1 MIFPLLLF
9 HQHIISWLVS
19 GIPWL
24 YEAMPPIM
32 HVSSTCLWQDPRWRE
47 LKPFGNG
54 IQHDYNPR
62 YTVFR
67 RAGIFYILMFSGFI
81 STFSPQKGE
90 SDKIGYSATAK
101 HVFYNLRESSQLL
114 FLMHVLKLS
123 SYTCWS
129 CLSKIVFQACQRFTP
144 ATVSNVSSFFVL
156 PVRGVL
162 PELPESCVHHGK

>member
-1 MIFPLLLF
+1 MRPCLPLCTCPPPVCDKTRGGGNWNRLVTGYNMITTLGTP
-9 HQHIISWLVS
+9 
-19 GIPWL
+19 
-24 YEAMPPIM
+24 
-32 HVSSTCLWQDPRWRE
+32 CLD
-47 LKPFGNG
+47 G
-54 IQHDYNPR
+54 
-62 YTVFR
+62 
-67 RAGIFYILMFSGFI
+67 AGIFYILTFSGFI